1 MNGRRTASR
10 TAQAGLTLVEM
21 MVAMVIGLLL
31 LAGLVAVFTSMR
43 TSFATTQALNKLVN
57 DQRFATTVLTN
68 SIDTA
73 GYYPLTVRSVRGSF
87 PNAQIAFPVETTTI
101 GGQSLTFATAGQVV
115 YGTGAT
121 SAGANDV
128 IALRMVHGGGGISP
142 FNCLGQAPSAATGT
156 APARTI
162 SVFWVD
168 TAQNELKCATSSNPS
183 GATLVGGQQLKGPGI
198 PSSPAIYGGVKSLR
212 IEYGIDTDRDG
223 SVDRY
228 MSAQTL
234 NSGAGQ
240 ICPDVTTG
248 TGNTS
253 SCWPYVRSVR
263 YTLGFISKLNRG
275 TQPLLL
281 SRTVMLNNTDS
292 LTRNPNLTN

>member
-1 MNGRRTASR
+1 MNRRCTASR

-21 MVAMVIGLLL
+21 MVAMVIALLL

-43 TSFATTQALNKLVN
+43 TSFATTRALNKLVN
-57 DQRFATTVLTN
+57 DQRFASTVLTN

-73 GYYPLTVRSVRGSF
+73 GYYPLTVRSVRGSY
-87 PNAQIAFPVETTTI
+87 PNAQIAFPVESTMI
-101 GGQSLTFATAGQVV
+101 GGQSLNFATAGQVV

-121 SAGANDV
+121 STNAADV

-156 APARTI
+156 APVRTI

-168 TAQNELKCATSSNPS
+168 TTMNELKCATSSDPAGS
-183 GATLVGGQQLKGPGI
+183 TLVGGEQLKGPGI
-198 PSSPAIYGGVKSLR
+198 TSTIYGGVASLS
-212 IEYGIDTDRDG
+212 IEYGIDTTRDG

-240 ICPDVTTG
+240 ICPNVTTG

-263 YTLGFISKLNRG
+263 YTLGFMSKLNHG

-281 SRTVMLNNTDS
+281 SRTVMLNNSDS
-292 LTRNPNLTN
+292 LTHNSNLAN